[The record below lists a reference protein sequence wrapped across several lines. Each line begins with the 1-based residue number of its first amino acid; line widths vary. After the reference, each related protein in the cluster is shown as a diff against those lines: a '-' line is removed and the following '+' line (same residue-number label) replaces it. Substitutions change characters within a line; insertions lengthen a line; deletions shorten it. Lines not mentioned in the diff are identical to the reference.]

1 LHLGARLVRG
11 NQFYRFRP
19 PFIRKILSPVV
30 LILLTVAGAYAQAPE
45 PQPTP
50 VVNNPSAT
58 NTGVEEPGVDKNPG
72 PDEQARI
79 ERARALAAAHRLD
92 VAAGELEA
100 IRRTTS
106 DEVVR
111 NVISVM
117 LMGIYLEEGK
127 YVLAQSLLDEN
138 FRLRALGKDAALR
151 TYFAIAGQAVNGARA
166 HLARYR
172 DFGINVTN
180 TNLPS
185 EALTDLD
192 RLRSL
197 MERMIVQAKEIAA
210 DRKAYDVFALLEDVL
225 GIRLALANN
234 AEDRGIWEREY
245 AKAREGLASSQTQ
258 IASLAGVPSMQRYR
272 TEPNKAAA
280 PPKDVQVV
288 VPEPESVPVATK
300 PAENKPEETTAPAVT
315 AEKPQ
320 KDPGP
325 PGNTRGAGLLNNR
338 ATKRVVPPYP
348 AIAKAAGVKGV
359 VRVFVL
365 VDETGKVT
373 EVTAAEGPLLLRPAA
388 EEAALGW
395 RFSPTAI
402 AGKTIRVSGYIEFN
416 FTN

>member
-1 LHLGARLVRG
+1 MRG

-30 LILLTVAGAYAQAPE
+30 LILLAVAGAYPQAPE

-50 VVNNPSAT
+50 VVKNPSAT
-58 NTGVEEPGVDKNPG
+58 NTDAEEPQPGADKNTG
-72 PDEQARI
+72 PDEQTRI

-180 TNLPS
+180 NNLPS

-210 DRKAYDVFALLEDVL
+210 DRKAYDVLALLEDVL

-280 PPKDVQVV
+280 PSKDVPVV
-288 VPEPESVPVATK
+288 VPEPESIPVPTK
-300 PAENKPEETTAPAVT
+300 PAENKPEETPAPAVT
-315 AEKPQ
+315 GEKPQ
-320 KDPGP
+320 KNPGP